1 MPEIKVLLW
10 DIGGVLLSNAWDQ
23 NQRRAAIKHFALD
36 WEEFDERHELVI
48 SSFERGHIT
57 LDQYLDR
64 TIFYRSRHIERQA
77 LKDYIFTLSQPDP
90 DALDL
95 ARQLAATY
103 PMATINNES
112 RELNL
117 YRIERFGLRDLFRVF
132 VSSCFV
138 GLRKPEEGIYRL
150 ALELIQTPEE
160 QCCFIDD
167 RALNLECARKL
178 GMHTIQSHNAHQLRE
193 ELAKLGVEAPPASG

>member
-1 MPEIKVLLW
+1 MPEIKYLWW
-10 DIGGVLLSNAWDQ
+10 DIGGVLLSNAWDR
-23 NQRRAAIKHFALD
+23 NQRRATIEHFGLD
-36 WEEFDERHELVI
+36 WEEFGELHGQVV
-48 SSFERGHIT
+48 SSFERGQIT
-57 LDQYLDR
+57 IDQYLDH
-64 TIFYRSRHIERQA
+64 TIFHRSRPFEREA
-77 LKDYIFTLSQPDP
+77 LKDHIFPLSQANP

-95 ARQLAATY
+95 ARQLAAKY
-103 PMATINNES
+103 PMGTINNES

-117 YRIERFGLRDLFRVF
+117 YRIEHYGLRDLFGVF

-138 GLRKPEEGIYRL
+138 GMRKPEEGIYKL
-150 ALELIQTPEE
+150 ALELIQTPAER
-160 QCCFIDD
+160 CCFIDD